1 MKDKKSTENLLKHIE
16 DYSKISGLEINRTKS
31 ECLLLEFQ
39 LDLGEGG
46 GSFLGIPIVETV
58 KILGHYFGKNKL
70 ICDFQNFY
78 SKLSKMDKIVNIW
91 KQRNLTLFGKN
102 TVIKALINS
111 LMIYNCRAFG
121 SQSFNSSRY
130 S

>member
-39 LDLGEGG
+39 MDLSEGG

-58 KILGHYFGKNKL
+58 KILGITLEKTSLFATSKIFIANYQKWT
-70 ICDFQNFY
+70 
-78 SKLSKMDKIVNIW
+78 KLS
-91 KQRNLTLFGKN
+91 T
-102 TVIKALINS
+102 
-111 LMIYNCRAFG
+111 FG
-121 SQSFNSSRY
+121 SKGI
-130 S
+130 